1 MPKISELTAIT
12 SLTADDLIMV
22 VNDPNGSPST
32 NKITVSNL
40 FGNVRVSATF
50 ANTTTFSS
58 NTIVTNFMINNKAT
72 PASNTDNA
80 QMGKMWFDEDY
91 IYVAVANNSIKRVA
105 LSNF

>member
-12 SLTADDLIMV
+12 SLTADDLLMV
-22 VNDPNGSPST
+22 VNDPNGAPST
-32 NKITVSNL
+32 NKITVGNL

-50 ANTTTFSS
+50 ANSAAFS
-58 NTIVTNFMINNKAT
+58 NVTINNFVLNNKAT

>member
-12 SLTADDLIMV
+12 SLSADDLIMV
-22 VNDPNGSPST
+22 VNDPNGAPSS
-32 NKITVSNL
+32 NKITVGNL

-50 ANTTTFSS
+50 ANAATFSA
-58 NTIVTNFMINNKAT
+58 NVTVTNFMINNKAT
-72 PASNTDNA
+72 PTSNTDNA
-80 QMGKMWFDEDY
+80 QAGKVWYDNDY